1 MDRFLK
7 AKEVAQLT
15 SISIPHIRR
24 LAREGK
30 FPEPIARTEN
40 RSAWLESDV
49 NEWISEC
56 IRKHHA
62 GGKYARQEL
71 VYGVSTRQVDETYHS
86 THK

>member
-7 AKEVAQLT
+7 AKEVAEVT

-30 FPEPIARTEN
+30 FSEPVPLAEN

-56 IRKHHA
+56 LR
-62 GGKYARQEL
+62 
-71 VYGVSTRQVDETYHS
+71 
-86 THK
+86 

>member
-30 FPEPIARTEN
+30 FPKPIPLTEN
-40 RSAWLESDV
+40 RSAWLKSEID
-49 NEWISEC
+49 EWISEC

-62 GGKYARQEL
+62 GGKYA
-71 VYGVSTRQVDETYHS
+71 
-86 THK
+86 

>member
-7 AKEVAQLT
+7 AKEVAEVT

-30 FPEPIARTEN
+30 FPQPVPLTEN
-40 RSAWLESDV
+40 RRAWLESDV

-56 IRKHHA
+56 LRKHHA
-62 GGKYARQEL
+62 GGKYAR
-71 VYGVSTRQVDETYHS
+71 
-86 THK
+86 

>member
-30 FPEPIARTEN
+30 FPEPIPLTEN
-40 RSAWLESDV
+40 RSAWLEPDV

-56 IRKHHA
+56 LRKHHA
-62 GGKYARQEL
+62 GGKYA
-71 VYGVSTRQVDETYHS
+71 
-86 THK
+86 

>member
-1 MDRFLK
+1 MERFLK

-30 FPEPIARTEN
+30 FPNPVPLTEN
-40 RSAWLESDV
+40 RSAWLKSEID
-49 NEWISEC
+49 EWISEC

-62 GGKYARQEL
+62 GGKYA
-71 VYGVSTRQVDETYHS
+71 
-86 THK
+86 